1 MYTRDYLIINWYLPK
16 ALLDGID
23 EQLGIVGVQRVVE
36 RVHQLLRLQPPETS
50 KVARL
55 VMTMVVAV
63 VATVLVTVVATVVV
77 TVMWWR
83 RWW

>member
-1 MYTRDYLIINWYLPK
+1 MCCATIRVYLPK
-16 ALLDGID
+16 ALLDGTD
-23 EQLGIVGVQRVVE
+23 EQVGLVGVQRVVE
-36 RVHQLLRLQPPETS
+36 RVHQLLCLQPPETS

-63 VATVLVTVVATVVV
+63 VPTVVVMVVATVVV